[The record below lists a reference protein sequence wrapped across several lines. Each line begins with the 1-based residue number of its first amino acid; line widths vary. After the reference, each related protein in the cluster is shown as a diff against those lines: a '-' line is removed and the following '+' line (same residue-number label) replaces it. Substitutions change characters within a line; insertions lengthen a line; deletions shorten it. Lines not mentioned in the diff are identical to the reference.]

1 MKQEKLLAGALIA
14 LAAGFLVLLFAGNH
28 VLGTLQGTEDKN
40 KAILTGLKA
49 DIAQLEED
57 DGDNTAEEEPLSA
70 EEQKAVL
77 HSAAEAGQKV
87 ADCQNTYRT
96 VDARSDREAFDA
108 NVEAM
113 GALLTEES
121 QNARVRWYNS
131 ETPGTW
137 EFVTDGQ
144 FDGDALGVLWLCTN
158 PDDGS
163 LVGYATGTYHAD
175 SGLFSH
181 IFYAMTMKAASNVPQ
196 TGEGEEK
203 DLTVDDLPIDEINNA
218 DVGDI
223 PDQSEEDLSAIREAQ
238 EQLRKQHQDQ

>member
-1 MKQEKLLAGALIA
+1 MKQEKLLAGVLIA
-14 LAAGFLVLLFAGNH
+14 LAAGFLALLFAGNH

-49 DIAQLEED
+49 DIAQLE
-57 DGDNTAEEEPLSA
+57 GDNAAEEEPLSE

-87 ADCQNTYRT
+87 ADCQNTYLT

-121 QNARVRWYNS
+121 QDARVRWYYS
-131 ETPGTW
+131 EMPGTW

-163 LVGYATGTYHAD
+163 LVGYTTGTYHSD

-181 IFYAMTMKAASNVPQ
+181 IFYAMTLKAASNVPQ

-223 PDQSEEDLSAIREAQ
+223 PDQSEEELSDIREGQ
-238 EQLRKQHQDQ
+238 EQLRKKHQDQ

>member
-14 LAAGFLVLLFAGNH
+14 LAVGFLALLFAGNH

-49 DIAQLEED
+49 DIAQLE
-57 DGDNTAEEEPLSA
+57 GDNAAEEEPLSA

-87 ADCQNTYRT
+87 ADCQNTYLT
-96 VDARSDREAFDA
+96 VDSESDREAYTA

-121 QNARVRWYNS
+121 QDARVRWYYS
-131 ETPGTW
+131 EMPGTW

-158 PDDGS
+158 PEDGS

-181 IFYAMTMKAASNVPQ
+181 IFYAMTIKAEHNVAP

-223 PDQSEEDLSAIREAQ
+223 PDQSDEELSDIREGQ
-238 EQLRKQHQDQ
+238 EQLRKRHQDQ

>member
-1 MKQEKLLAGALIA
+1 MKQEKFLAGVLIA
-14 LAAGFLVLLFAGNH
+14 LVVGFIALLFAGNH
-28 VLGTLQGTEDKN
+28 VLGNLQGTEEKN
-40 KAILTGLKA
+40 KAILTGLEA

-57 DGDNTAEEEPLSA
+57 GGDNAAEEEPLSE
-70 EEQKAVL
+70 EEQKDAL

-87 ADCQNTYRT
+87 ADCQNAYLT

-121 QNARVRWYNS
+121 QNARTPWYNS

-144 FDGDALGVLWLCTN
+144 FDGDTLGVLWLCTN

-175 SGLFSH
+175 RGLFSH
-181 IFYAMTMKAASNVPQ
+181 ISYAMTMKAASNVAQ
-196 TGEGEEK
+196 TGEGEAE

-223 PDQSEEDLSAIREAQ
+223 PDQSDEDLSDIREAQ
-238 EQLRKQHQDQ
+238 EQLRKQQQDQ